1 MYIGNLVS
9 AASWYADVAVAAFLL
24 LFVLAGALRGFG
36 KSTKGFFVF
45 VFVVC
50 ISLLLTGM
58 TQTAAVEGSL
68 GKSISEGIGSAS
80 EGWGVAF
87 NSPVYTDDGENYSIL
102 VNDELVPLG
111 GSDFGVK
118 GSLAAFI
125 AKSFHVEDGQSVA
138 GAAVASVTNIC
149 VAAILLLIFVVG
161 ITLVFFIVRRLVT
174 PLATSA
180 SSAVKVVDRVLGALF
195 SLLVGLVFCWIV
207 FAIIDALG
215 DKAIAA
221 DEYLRNASLARVLYE
236 NNPVASVFCKIF
248 GS

>member
-125 AKSFHVEDGQSVA
+125 AKSFHVEDGQSV
-138 GAAVASVTNIC
+138 GIERRFDLFAAQTQ
-149 VAAILLLIFVVG
+149 LQVG
-161 ITLVFFIVRRLVT
+161 HRIGRRLFGIDPGGRRRCRT
-174 PLATSA
+174 GRTGLELRLH
-180 SSAVKVVDRVLGALF
+180 VVEQRLQRVDG
-195 SLLVGLVFCWIV
+195 
-207 FAIIDALG
+207 DALHVG
-215 DKAIAA
+215 DVAQ
-221 DEYLRNASLARVLYE
+221 RVG
-236 NNPVASVFCKIF
+236 F
-248 GS
+248 GHRFDGLFEEFDP

>member
-161 ITLVFFIVRRLVT
+161 ITLVF
-174 PLATSA
+174 
-180 SSAVKVVDRVLGALF
+180 VDRVLGALF
-195 SLLVGLVFCWIV
+195 SLLVGLVFCWVV